1 MTREEFD
8 SLYYGKAAH
17 CDTEEKAKEFL
28 ALAESVG
35 YIWFGDTRAPEFTKW
50 EIFKDDTH
58 YFVKNFL
65 WNGKSIEHGSGDY
78 YLKYDIDCVEF
89 NKKKSDKDSRNKIN
103 DYNIKMLEALHAVFW
118 YEGLLEQ
125 DGDEWVEFKNGESEY
140 PYARPKYKE
149 DCFIILFIKGLREHN
164 SNDFFTFNDVEKIDK
179 EFQWQSRHTVIW
191 QMLVEMFGNCGTSP
205 RTGWIEQNKECAD
218 FLEQIVGIEELVYD
232 NTNRIKGN

>member
-1 MTREEFD
+1 MTREQFD
-8 SLYYGKAAH
+8 SLYYGKVVC
-17 CDTEEKAKEFL
+17 CDTYEKAKEFL
-28 ALAESVG
+28 VLADSVG
-35 YIWFGDTRAPEFTKW
+35 YRWHIGDKATDYTRW
-50 EIFKDDTH
+50 EDDREETGYLIGYDNLKD
-58 YFVKNFL
+58 VIIL
-65 WNGKSIEHGSGDY
+65 GSDN
-78 YLKYDIDCVEF
+78 KRREIVEF